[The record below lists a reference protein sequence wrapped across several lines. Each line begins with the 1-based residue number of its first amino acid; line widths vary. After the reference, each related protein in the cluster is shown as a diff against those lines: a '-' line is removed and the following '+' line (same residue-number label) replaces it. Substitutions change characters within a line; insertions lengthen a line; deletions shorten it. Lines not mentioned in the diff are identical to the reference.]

1 MFATADY
8 LTAGIMF
15 LVVII
20 GLLLMRRVRKEVVE
34 PLVKR
39 QRPILYVR
47 VTRGDP
53 ELPAGHIRALPFDPA
68 QDRPSGDV
76 VEGQCREL

>member
-8 LTAGIMF
+8 VTAGIIF

-20 GLLLMRRVRKEVVE
+20 GLLLMRRVKKDVVE
-34 PLVKR
+34 PLVER
-39 QRPILYVR
+39 QRPIIFVR

-53 ELPAGHIRALPFDPA
+53 ELPTRNVRSLPD
-68 QDRPSGDV
+68 GKV
-76 VEGQCREL
+76 VEGQYREL